1 MLRWAIIKYHLDWFI
16 FESWQ
21 WNCRSVV
28 MIQGQIPMRELEHT
42 RWLISWT
49 AQWLWVLIRYG
60 PVWLKMIDPK
70 SEQICFLPVSPSL
83 GRTRKSIENS
93 CHVQSMRCGM
103 SHLPRA
109 RLAPNMNNEHHD
121 AHKLLNS
128 FFYPFSTS
136 KYSPP
141 QHFPAPQDCRFDW
154 TGASTMHLGLPL
166 SFVPIDHTSQKPNQF
181 CQLSLLWFQAFDCI
195 VAHQ

>member
-16 FESWQ
+16 LEPWQ

-42 RWLISWT
+42 RWLTMAMGID
-49 AQWLWVLIRYG
+49 
-60 PVWLKMIDPK
+60 PVWPGMAQNDWPQKRTNL
-70 SEQICFLPVSPSL
+70 LLTGSPSL